1 MTVPGTSSRQKNVK
15 YKPYYLYVII
25 IWLLLVLLFGAV
37 IINADISRARR
48 EFQADALEL
57 YHRLDDKLAI
67 NETVLDGFAATVDA
81 MGRIDRDKIRNYTS
95 QILTRYSQIYMFEIA
110 QKVPAQNQ
118 RRFEARMR
126 REVSPDFRIR
136 EFGYDTD
143 RKWHVPGKRPF
154 YIPITFMSPQL
165 SGSGNVLGL
174 DLTSNDWFVQSM
186 KLSVQRHHIVASRP
200 FKLVEGKQGYL
211 LNRPIHE
218 RPDKP
223 MPDGVEDRYVMLVI
237 LTKSLFA
244 GSLEG
249 MQGYDVSLYYRD
261 DVLVP
266 GDSVLY
272 RQSRD
277 NSSNFAAFWLPRLS
291 FKRPLN
297 SLTQPF
303 VLDVDKQLGWN
314 ILNWPYL
321 IILFIVAIGTFLI
334 VMRYARSYRRE
345 QILRAKEA
353 SLLFYLANHDS
364 LTGLANRNLLSDRLD
379 HAMKQAVRNA
389 SRLAVLFIDLD
400 NFKYVNDKYGH
411 ASGDLLL
418 IKVANR
424 LRKCV
429 RNGDTLAR
437 RSGDEFVVILENIA
451 DRETA
456 DQVADKIHE
465 GFRDCF
471 EIGEQQLSITTSIG
485 VAVYPDDASE
495 AQELLELA
503 DRRMYSSK

>member
-1 MTVPGTSSRQKNVK
+1 
-15 YKPYYLYVII
+15 
-25 IWLLLVLLFGAV
+25 VLLFGAV

-48 EFQADALEL
+48 EFQANALEL
-57 YHRLDDKLAI
+57 YHRLNDKLAI

-95 QILTRYSQIYMFEIA
+95 QILARYSQIYMFEIA
-110 QKVPAQNQ
+110 QKVPAQQQ
-118 RRFEARMR
+118 RRFETRMR
-126 REVSPDFRIR
+126 REVNPDFRIR
-136 EFGYDTD
+136 EFAYDAD
-143 RKWHVPGKRPF
+143 RKWHVAAKRPF
-154 YIPITFMSPQL
+154 YIPIIFMSPQL
-165 SGSGNVLGL
+165 SGTGNVLGL
-174 DLTSNDWFVQSM
+174 DLNSNSRFLESL
-186 KLSVQRHHIVASRP
+186 KLSVQTHHIVATRP
-200 FKLVEGKQGYL
+200 FILVEGKQGYL
-211 LNRPIHE
+211 LNRPIREHPHSPT
-218 RPDKP
+218 PDS
-223 MPDGVEDRYVMLVI
+223 VEDRYVMLVI
-237 LTKSLFA
+237 LTNSLFA
-244 GSLEG
+244 GSPEG
-249 MQGYDVSLYYRD
+249 MHDYNISLYYRD
-261 DVLVP
+261 DSTVP
-266 GDSVLY
+266 ADSILY
-272 RQSRD
+272 RQIRD
-277 NSSNFAAFWLPRLS
+277 NAGGFAALCLPRLS
-291 FKRPLN
+291 FKRPLT

-321 IILFIVAIGTFLI
+321 FILLIVSVGTFFI

-451 DRETA
+451 ERETA
-456 DQVADKIHE
+456 DQVANKIHD
-465 GFRDCF
+465 GFREAFAVGD
-471 EIGEQQLSITTSIG
+471 QQLSISTSIG

-495 AQELLELA
+495 AHELLELA